1 MLQKIKKLLFYLSMA
16 PLRVAAYEVSDWN
29 GEGKALRSA
38 QQQRERIL
46 TDKTK
51 QKEASWSG
59 PSWAG

>member
-1 MLQKIKKLLFYLSMA
+1 MS